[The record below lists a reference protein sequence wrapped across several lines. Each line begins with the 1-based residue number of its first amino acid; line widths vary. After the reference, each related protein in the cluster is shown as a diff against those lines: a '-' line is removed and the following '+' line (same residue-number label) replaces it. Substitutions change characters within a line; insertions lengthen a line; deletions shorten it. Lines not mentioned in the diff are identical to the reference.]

1 MRTLLCALALGGCG
15 WAELPTG
22 PDGAEGGPSP
32 LRNASPGATSDR
44 STPVPLPASMTQ
56 VRVGL
61 TPFLR
66 EDVLLATYEP
76 LRAWLQAA
84 WGVPVTLRVA
94 PSYDTLGDWL
104 RTGEVE
110 VGQFS
115 PYAWVR
121 TGATAAGLVPVVST
135 VTEGGDS
142 GAGYIVVRDDSAIT
156 RLDQLRG
163 RRLACVDRGSA
174 SGYLMPLALLRA
186 RGLDP
191 DRDLAAHDVVG
202 NHESVLLSVLDGR
215 YDAGAVYQGAL
226 DALTRSRGIPPYRF
240 RIVGK
245 TDRMPHDLLAVRA
258 DAPAGFADSLR
269 THLLGLSVLSVEG
282 RRVLDPASVH
292 GFAPVADSS
301 YDGIRDAARVL
312 GLSPGGP
319 AEPAGEALRRGAAP
333 PSAP

>member
-1 MRTLLCALALGGCG
+1 MRTLWLALTLGGCA
-15 WAELPTG
+15 WADLPTG
-22 PDGAEGGPSP
+22 PDGAEGDSP
-32 LRNASPGATSDR
+32 LRNASPGASSDR
-44 STPVPLPASMTQ
+44 SAPVALPASMTR

-76 LRAWLQAA
+76 LRAWLEAA

-94 PSYDTLGDWL
+94 PSYDTLGAWL
-104 RTGEVE
+104 RSGEVD

-135 VTEGGDS
+135 VTEGGDT

-163 RRLACVDRGSA
+163 RRLACVDPGSA

-191 DRDLAAHDVVG
+191 ERDLAARDALG
-202 NHESVLLSVLDGR
+202 NHESVLLAVLDGR

-245 TDRMPHDLLAVRA
+245 TGRMPHDLLAVRA
-258 DAPAGFADSLR
+258 DAATGFADSLR
-269 THLLGLSVLSVEG
+269 THLLGLNVLTVEG

-292 GFAPVADSS
+292 GFAPVQDSS
-301 YDGIRDAARVL
+301 YDGIREAARLL
-312 GLSPGGP
+312 GIATP
-319 AEPAGEALRRGAAP
+319 AAAGEALRRGDAP